1 MSAPEVAQAS
11 AGAIAAALAPA
22 LATYSGSVA
31 SVLQGQAALEAQLR
45 GVLSELA
52 GAQGGH
58 DAAGATARMGE
69 GAGRVEALRRRVEG
83 VGGVMARVQ
92 GRLERLQQA
101 VTQAE
106 LRDREAQRSAAAAAA
121 AAAAATT
128 AAAEQQPQQTQQ
140 TEEQQQK

>member
-1 MSAPEVAQAS
+1 MAAPPDVAQAS
-11 AGAIAAALAPA
+11 AGAIAAALGPV

-45 GVLSELA
+45 GVLGELA

-69 GAGRVEALRRRVEG
+69 GAARVEALRRRVEG
-83 VGGVMARVQ
+83 VGGVMARGQ
-92 GRLERLQQA
+92 GRLERLQHTI
-101 VTQAE
+101 TQAE

-121 AAAAATT
+121 AAAAAVSK
-128 AAAEQQPQQTQQ
+128 AAAAATVLNVSVCKQ
-140 TEEQQQK
+140 